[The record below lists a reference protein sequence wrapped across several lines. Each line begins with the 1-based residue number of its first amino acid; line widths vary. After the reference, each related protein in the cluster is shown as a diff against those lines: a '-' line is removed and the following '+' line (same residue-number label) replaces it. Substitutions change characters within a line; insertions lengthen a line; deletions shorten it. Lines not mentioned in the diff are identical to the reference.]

1 MSKDPRNDAP
11 PHHVGIIMDG
21 NGRWALSRGLPRE
34 AGHQAGVQAIR
45 RTVEA
50 CGELGVRILT
60 LHILHGELAP
70 SPG

>member
-11 PHHVGIIMDG
+11 PHHVAIIMDG
-21 NGRWALSRGLPRE
+21 NGPWALSRGLPRE

-60 LHILHGELAP
+60 LYTFSTENWRR
-70 SPG
+70 PG